1 MIKEDIQK
9 AVIDAMKGKRA
20 LELKALRFVLSLI
33 QYEEINKQKKLTEE
47 ETVSVIRKEI
57 KKRKEAIELFKQ
69 GKRQE
74 LVADEEAQIKIIE
87 RYLPQQM
94 SDIDLEKVVDSVLA
108 TSEKSMANMG
118 KMIGAVI
125 EKVKGQADGAKVA
138 YMVKKKLQSTKP

>member
-1 MIKEDIQK
+1 MIKEEIQN
-9 AVIDAMKGKRA
+9 AVINAMKGK
-20 LELKALRFVLSLI
+20 LVIELKVLRFVLSLI

-47 ETVSVIRKEI
+47 ETVSVLRKEI

-69 GKRQE
+69 GNRQE

-94 SDIDLEKVVDSVLA
+94 SDIDLERVVDGVMS
-108 TSEKSMANMG
+108 SNEKSMANMG
-118 KMIGAVI
+118 KMIGAVL